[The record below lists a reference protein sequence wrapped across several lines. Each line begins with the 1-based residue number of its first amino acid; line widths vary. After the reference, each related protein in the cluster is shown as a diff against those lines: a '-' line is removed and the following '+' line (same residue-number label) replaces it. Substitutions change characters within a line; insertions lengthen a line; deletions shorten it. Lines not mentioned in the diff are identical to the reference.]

1 MAEAALVLYWD
12 ASAVLSLLFDD
23 IHSPAALSWWR
34 QEGAVHLLSSLAY
47 VEVAAVIARLE
58 RTGALDASLTE
69 TAYANLASLGWR
81 RTAALPD
88 HDLVA
93 PQARRWPLRGADLWH
108 LACACTLHRHL
119 PELRLLT
126 FDSRLHDA
134 AAGEGLAAAL

>member
-1 MAEAALVLYWD
+1 MGEAALVLYWD

-23 IHSPAALSWWR
+23 RHSEAALSWWR
-34 QEGAVHLLSSLAY
+34 KEGTVHLLSSLAH
-47 VEVAAVIARLE
+47 VEAAAVIARLE
-58 RTGALDASLTE
+58 RTGALDASLAE
-69 TAYANLASLGWR
+69 TAHTNLAVSGWR

-88 HDLVA
+88 HGLVA
-93 PQARRWPLRGADLWH
+93 PQSRRWPLRGADLWH
-108 LACACTLHRHL
+108 LACACTLRRHL